1 MPLDSSSEQDQEDS
15 EAEFVEIDPTGRY
28 GRYKVV
34 LGRGAFK
41 KVYRAFDELEGIE
54 VAWNQVK
61 VADLLRNSEDLERLY
76 SEVHLLKTLKHK
88 NIIKFYNSWVD
99 TKNESINFITEI
111 FTSGTLRQYRKKHKH
126 VDLRALKKWSRQILE
141 GLSYLHS
148 HDPPIIHRDLKCDNI
163 FVNGNQGEVKIG
175 DLGLAAILQQARSAH
190 SVIGTPEFMAPE
202 LYEEEYNELV
212 DIYAFGMCL
221 LELVTFEYPYVE
233 CTNAAQIYKKVT
245 SGIKPASL
253 AKVTDPG
260 VRAFI
265 EKCIAKVSDRLSAKE
280 LLGDPFLQSDEENES
295 TGRSAQARIHHSAGT
310 SSQVKVDRNA
320 QYPPAVTSGDFT
332 VQGHRRDNNT
342 IFLKLRIADS
352 TGHFHNIHFPFDIP
366 VDTANSVAS
375 EMVNELNLTDQDV
388 SAIAAMI
395 NSEIQTHIPDWEP
408 REVSG
413 DNLSEEVAN
422 FDRRSPKTKDN
433 TSPLR
438 NDPILPFGGLQLER
452 LPSGHKYWSD
462 SPKGVSRSSQGMSAM
477 SNLSPSTLNVENR
490 LTDNDARIPNS
501 RRDGESP
508 NGAASLEQLEAGGL
522 SCKNDD
528 VEGKERSGISDSQSG
543 EVKKIVEEL
552 KQLFVKQQQEVDKL
566 KQKHKLAVSEFLKE
580 LSTEIREK
588 VLDEFKLNIPE
599 FRPD

>member
-1 MPLDSSSEQDQEDS
+1 
-15 EAEFVEIDPTGRY
+15 
-28 GRYKVV
+28 
-34 LGRGAFK
+34 
-41 KVYRAFDELEGIE
+41 
-54 VAWNQVK
+54 
-61 VADLLRNSEDLERLY
+61 
-76 SEVHLLKTLKHK
+76 
-88 NIIKFYNSWVD
+88 
-99 TKNESINFITEI
+99 
-111 FTSGTLRQYRKKHKH
+111 
-126 VDLRALKKWSRQILE
+126 
-141 GLSYLHS
+141 
-148 HDPPIIHRDLKCDNI
+148 
-163 FVNGNQGEVKIG
+163 
-175 DLGLAAILQQARSAH
+175 
-190 SVIGTPEFMAPE
+190 
-202 LYEEEYNELV
+202 
-212 DIYAFGMCL
+212 
-221 LELVTFEYPYVE
+221 
-233 CTNAAQIYKKVT
+233 
-245 SGIKPASL
+245 
-253 AKVTDPG
+253 
-260 VRAFI
+260 
-265 EKCIAKVSDRLSAKE
+265 
-280 LLGDPFLQSDEENES
+280 
-295 TGRSAQARIHHSAGT
+295 
-310 SSQVKVDRNA
+310 
-320 QYPPAVTSGDFT
+320 
-332 VQGHRRDNNT
+332 
-342 IFLKLRIADS
+342 
-352 TGHFHNIHFPFDIP
+352 
-366 VDTANSVAS
+366 
-375 EMVNELNLTDQDV
+375 MVNELNLTDQDV

-408 REVSG
+408 REFSG
-413 DNLSEEVAN
+413 DSLSEEVAN

-552 KQLFVKQQQEVDKL
+552 KQLLVKQQQDVDEL